1 MTHRVRLT
9 VSVLITLL
17 IASAC
22 APAARA
28 APQADSVILFVCDGF
43 GPGHVAMARAAIGR
57 PLALER
63 AQFSGTA
70 ITTSLGG
77 GVTDSA
83 AAATALATGYKTT
96 NGTLSLSPEGQP
108 LKTILE
114 RCREDGKAVAVITT
128 DALWGA
134 TPAGFLAHAAS
145 RGRKS
150 EIALQVAQSQTDV
163 MLGHGSGQFLPASA
177 GGERTDGKDLVSAL
191 RDSSYE
197 VVFTRYE
204 LLTAQKQRLVGL
216 FDDGPQQPALRDML
230 MAALCR
236 VGGDLEGFLVVIEH
250 PGLDG
255 DPGDPSGALA
265 DMLEIDELAA
275 IATDWARAH
284 GHTLVVVTGDHDS
297 GGLQVERAERVPA
310 LLKVRGS
317 ASDLAGRANAD
328 RTNIAEVMSEF
339 AGVTDLTPAELDEIR
354 QAKQAKDT
362 EKAIGAVLSAR
373 TGLKWTARGH
383 TATPVPVYAFG
394 PGAEAFVG
402 TMDNTDIPKR
412 IATVLGLEAASHESA
427 GGTASRLLL
436 RSCVA
441 RARAGL

>member
-1 MTHRVRLT
+1 MTHRVRFATL
-9 VSVLITLL
+9 VLIALL
-17 IASAC
+17 TALAC

-57 PLALER
+57 PLAVER

-83 AAATALATGYKTT
+83 AAATALATGHKTT

-128 DALWGA
+128 DSLWGA

-150 EIALQVAQSQTDV
+150 EIALQAAQSQTDV
-163 MLGHGSGQFLPASA
+163 MLGHGSGQFLPKSA
-177 GGERTDGKDLVSAL
+177 GGERTDEKDLVAAL
-191 RDSSYE
+191 RQAAYE
-197 VVFTRYE
+197 VVLTRYE

-216 FDDGPQQPALRDML
+216 FDDGPQEPELRDML

-236 VGGDLEGFLVVIEH
+236 VGGDPEGFFVVIEH

-275 IATDWARAH
+275 IATNWARAH
-284 GHTLVVVTGDHDS
+284 GRTLLVVTGDHDS
-297 GGLQVERAERVPA
+297 GGLQVEHAELVPA
-310 LLKVRGS
+310 LLRVNGS
-317 ASDLAGRANAD
+317 ASDLAVRLSAD
-328 RTNIAEVMSEF
+328 RTNIAQVMSEF
-339 AGVTDLTPAELDEIR
+339 AGVTDLTPAELAGI
-354 QAKQAKDT
+354 KQATDA
-362 EKAIGAVLSAR
+362 EDAIGAVLSAR
-373 TGLKWTARGH
+373 VGLKWAARGH

-402 TMDNTDIPKR
+402 AMDNTDIPKR
-412 IATVLGLEAASHESA
+412 IATVLGLEAASQAAPGRADSRILLWPSLALA
-427 GGTASRLLL
+427 G
-436 RSCVA
+436 
-441 RARAGL
+441 AGL